1 MCIILCFIR
10 KRKVE
15 CARNNQNVFIICGAD
30 GRIVLS
36 LFVSV
41 IVYIQSSCLISH
53 AVHVSNTY
61 IIQAR
66 GLTVSQACLGNLTNS
81 ILTPQP
87 LCRRLARLFS
97 MHEYSVLVITHKR
110 KEKKRKETPLMLA
123 DMSATR
129 CCRSEQDLPVHTY
142 SLRPLL

>member
-36 LFVSV
+36 LFVSFI

-53 AVHVSNTY
+53 AVHVSNT
-61 IIQAR
+61 
-66 GLTVSQACLGNLTNS
+66 
-81 ILTPQP
+81 
-87 LCRRLARLFS
+87 
-97 MHEYSVLVITHKR
+97 
-110 KEKKRKETPLMLA
+110 
-123 DMSATR
+123 
-129 CCRSEQDLPVHTY
+129 
-142 SLRPLL
+142 